1 MTTDTAPP
9 ASPGIDIFVVSHTNV
24 GKTSLVRT
32 LLGQDVGEVEDA
44 PDVTKALAAYDLVVA
59 PDGGALRLWDTPGF
73 GDSFRLAGR
82 LRRKQRWL
90 AWLVREVWDRRFHP
104 ALWRG
109 QRLALELRARA
120 SVVLYPVNL
129 LESPVD
135 AVYVLPELEI
145 LAWVGKPVLV
155 LLNQG
160 GDQGAGDRR
169 AAEWRHHLGGF
180 PVVQRVLGLDG
191 YTRCWLQELALFNE
205 IGEVLPQPDRHAYHQ
220 LALLLGQGYRRR
232 FDASVEALAEYLLR
246 LSGDTVEM
254 DARWFDGIKDAWKS
268 VRARIPGG
276 RNAQLTPFESGMQ
289 GLAQRYAEQTKA
301 VTDKLIAINRL
312 DGVSAA
318 EIMELAEE
326 KLAVHKPV
334 DASSSALAGG
344 VVSGILAGLG
354 ADLLTGGLS
363 LGTGALVGGVMGAF
377 GAAALARGYNVYSH
391 KDKKVVRWSAA
402 SLAEALG
409 NATMLYLSI
418 AHFGRGQGQWRR
430 QQTPQAWALAV
441 QGVLGLQRERLSQ
454 LCSAQSATPAVEP
467 SPGEC
472 QAVVREVLRE
482 VLLCLYPDAGAVLP
496 HGDDRADA
504 VPVPDQRSVHRNLP
518 DTSATVTRR

>member
-9 ASPGIDIFVVSHTNV
+9 PSPCIDIFVVSHTNV

-44 PDVTKALAAYDLVVA
+44 PDVTQALAAYDLVVA

-135 AVYVLPELEI
+135 AVYVVPELEI

-205 IGEVLPQPDRHAYHQ
+205 IGQVLPESDRPAYHQ

-246 LSGDTVEM
+246 LSSDTVEM

-276 RNAQLTPFESGMQ
+276 RNMEQTPFESGMQ
-289 GLAQRYAEQTKA
+289 SLAQRYAEQTKS
-301 VTDKLIAINRL
+301 VTDKLIALHRL

-318 EIMELAEE
+318 EIMEMANG
-326 KLAVHKPV
+326 KLAIHKPV

-344 VVSGILAGLG
+344 VVSGILTGLA

-363 LGTGALVGGVMGAF
+363 LGTGALVGGIMGAL
-377 GAAALARGYNVYSH
+377 GGAALARGYNVYTH
-391 KDKKVVRWSAA
+391 KDKKIVRWSAD
-402 SLAEALG
+402 SLTEALG
-409 NATMLYLSI
+409 KATMLYLSI

-430 QQTPQAWALAV
+430 KKDPLEWAAAV
-441 QGVLGLQRERLSQ
+441 QAVLLNEQAQIAHLWSQ
-454 LCSAQSATPAVEP
+454 ASALPPAPQVHAQ
-467 SPGEC
+467 C
-472 QAVVREVLRE
+472 AALVQTVLRN
-482 VLLCLYPDAGAVLP
+482 VLLHLYPDAGVILP
-496 HGDDRADA
+496 RVDHI
-504 VPVPDQRSVHRNLP
+504 VPPVPLP
-518 DTSATVTRR
+518 DVRQKAGSDPAAGMEPQ